1 MLAEAGGVSSSIQ
14 RQLSVQLGLSLAGI
28 RGTTRQ
34 IRQGDE
40 LSLVFAYLT
49 QTEGGGVMYAPSFPE
64 HPAYDQLEVC
74 KASSNFPKP

>member
-1 MLAEAGGVSSSIQ
+1 MSSSIQ
-14 RQLSVQLGLSLAGI
+14 RQLSVQLGLSLAGIRGI

-49 QTEGGGVMYAPSFPE
+49 QTEGGSVMYAPSFPE